1 MPAAINAP
9 PAIPNYDGSP
19 MPWTLWRYIFIEVGK
34 LVLLST
40 AVLVA
45 VIAFAA
51 TVKPLADGK
60 LTALDALRFMFYAVP
75 PMLAYALPFAA
86 GFGATLAYHRMA
98 QDNEVT
104 ATFAGGLSHLKVL
117 APALAIGAVLSFG
130 LATLNAQ
137 IIPRFL
143 TRMERIVTKD
153 LAQVMIRSLEQ
164 GDSSSFGNAQI
175 HADAVARVEPSSD
188 EIDDQFRLLGV
199 VAVTLDDDGEIVYEV
214 TASEA
219 YVFILRAEHL
229 AESVRGDI
237 HPSRS
242 VVRIRFTDAYATNR
256 RSGEVL
262 EGSITTD
269 PYELPNAFQDD
280 PKFLTAGQ
288 LRELRNDPE
297 RMNWIDERR
306 IDLAR
311 AIASDE
317 TIESLRSRAQDTGTV
332 TFRDAQGAEHRLR
345 TGSLKWDGPTRRWR
359 VSPTPGLARVE
370 LEVYPPDGTIERY
383 SAERAWLEPVR
394 VKPDDPFAEELAGSM
409 SFELTLERVQVRTG
423 SRDTMTERPRWRFDG
438 LTVDGDPY
446 PSLRTMP
453 SKDLIA
459 RAAELD
465 KDAINSRARRLVRE
479 IDKLNRE
486 ITSKQHE
493 RLAMNASC
501 LVMVFTGAVMALRLR
516 QALPLVVYMWS
527 FFPAL
532 GTIIFI
538 SSGQSTTHR
547 QGWIGLPILWFGVV
561 GLGAFAVWMYLKLRR
576 H

>member
-1 MPAAINAP
+1 
-9 PAIPNYDGSP
+9 
-19 MPWTLWRYIFIEVGK
+19 MPWTLWRYIFIEVGR

-104 ATFAGGLSHLKVL
+104 ASFAGGLSHLKVL
-117 APALAIGAVLSFG
+117 APALAIGGVLSLG

-164 GDSSSFGNAQI
+164 GESASFGDVQI
-175 HADAVARVEPSSD
+175 HADAVARVEPNSD
-188 EIDDQFRLLGV
+188 TVDDMFRLVGV
-199 VAVTLDDDGEIVYEV
+199 VALELEEDGSIAREV
-214 TASEA
+214 TATEA
-219 YVFILRAEHL
+219 YVFMQQAVHL
-229 AESVRGDI
+229 SEDDRGDI
-237 HPSRS
+237 RPDDT
-242 VVRIRFTDAYATNR
+242 VVRIHFPEAFGLERRTGRIINIQGGNSPPVPLPDTFT
-256 RSGEVL
+256 
-262 EGSITTD
+262 
-269 PYELPNAFQDD
+269 DD

-288 LRELRNDPE
+288 LRELRGDPE

-306 IDLAR
+306 RELAR
-311 AIASDE
+311 AIAADE
-317 TIESLRSRAQDTGTV
+317 TIDGISARARDTGVV
-332 TFRDAQGAEHRLR
+332 TFTNSSGVEHRLR
-345 TGSLKWDGPTRRWR
+345 TGDLRWD
-359 VSPTPGLARVE
+359 SPTKRFRVRPPPGLDRVE

-383 SAERAWLEPVR
+383 SAEQAWLAPVR
-394 VKPDDPFAEELAGSM
+394 SQPDDPFSEVRGGSM
-409 SFELTLERVQVRTG
+409 TFELILERVEVRTG
-423 SRDTMTERPRWRFDG
+423 SGGTLTERPRWGFEG
-438 LTVDGDPY
+438 LSVLSDPY
-446 PSLRTMP
+446 PELRNTP
-453 SKDLIA
+453 SDDLIVSAREIVAAAQANNENKSGIAA
-459 RAAELD
+459 RAD
-465 KDAINSRARRLVRE
+465 RLERE
-479 IDKLNRE
+479 IAKLNRE

-538 SSGQSTTHR
+538 SSGQQTTHR
-547 QGWIGLPILWFGVV
+547 QGWIGLPLLWFGVV
-561 GLGAFAVWMYLKLRR
+561 ALGAFAVWMFMKLRR

>member
-1 MPAAINAP
+1 
-9 PAIPNYDGSP
+9 

-34 LVLLST
+34 LVLIST

-104 ATFAGGLSHLKVL
+104 ASFAGGLSHLKVL
-117 APALAIGAVLSFG
+117 APALAIGTVLSIG

-164 GDSSSFGNAQI
+164 GESASFGDVQI
-175 HADAVARVEPSSD
+175 HADAVSRVDPDSD
-188 EIDDQFRLLGV
+188 KIDDQFRLVGV
-199 VAVTLDDDGEIVYEV
+199 VALQLDEAGDIVAEV
-214 TASEA
+214 TAREA
-219 YVFILRAEHL
+219 YVFMFKAEHL
-229 AESVRGDI
+229 PDAERGDI
-237 HPSRS
+237 HPSKN
-242 VVRIRFTDAYATNR
+242 VVRMHFVDAFAMQR
-256 RSGEVL
+256 RSGEVIDQ
-262 EGSITTD
+262 GSFTS
-269 PYELPNAFQDD
+269 PPHELPNAFQDD
-280 PKFLTAGQ
+280 PKFLTGGQ
-288 LRELRNDPE
+288 LRDLRNDPE
-297 RMNWIDERR
+297 RMNWIDDRR
-306 IDLAR
+306 LDLAR

-317 TIESLRSRAQDTGTV
+317 TIESLRSRAADTGIV
-332 TFRDAQGAEHRLR
+332 SFRDTMGVEHRLR
-345 TGSLKWDGPTRRWR
+345 TGSLKWDGPTKRWR
-359 VSPTPGLARVE
+359 VAPTPGLDRVE
-370 LEVYPPDGTIERY
+370 LEVYPADGSIERY
-383 SAERAWLEPVR
+383 SAERGFLEPVR
-394 VKPDDPFAEELAGSM
+394 VKPDDPFSEEVGGSM

-423 SRDTMTERPRWRFDG
+423 SRDAMTERPRWQFDG
-438 LTVDGDPY
+438 LAVDDDPY
-446 PSLRTMP
+446 PTLRSMP
-453 SKDLIA
+453 SAELIA
-459 RAAELD
+459 RSQELD
-465 KDAINSRARRLVRE
+465 KGAINSRAERLTRE

-516 QALPLVVYMWS
+516 HALPLVVYMWS

-547 QGWIGLPILWFGVV
+547 QGWIGLPLLWFGVV
-561 GLGAFAVWMYLKLRR
+561 ALGVFAAWMFMKLRR

>member
-1 MPAAINAP
+1 
-9 PAIPNYDGSP
+9 
-19 MPWTLWRYIFIEVGK
+19 MPWTLWRYIFIEVGR

-104 ATFAGGLSHLKVL
+104 ASFAGGLSHLKVL
-117 APALAIGAVLSFG
+117 TPALAIGAVLSLG
-130 LATLNAQ
+130 LAMLNAQ

-143 TRMERIVTKD
+143 TRMEKIVTKD

-164 GDSSSFGNAQI
+164 GESASFGDVQI
-175 HADAVARVEPSSD
+175 HADAVSRVEPSSED
-188 EIDDQFRLLGV
+188 IDDQFRLVGV
-199 VAVTLDDDGEIVYEV
+199 VALQLDETGDIVVEV

-219 YVFILRAEHL
+219 YVFMFKAEHL
-229 AESVRGDI
+229 PEAEREGI
-237 HPSRS
+237 HPSKN
-242 VVRIRFTDAYATNR
+242 VVRMHFVDAFAMQR
-256 RSGEVL
+256 RSGEVIDQ
-262 EGSITTD
+262 ESITSP
-269 PYELPNAFQDD
+269 PYELPSAFQDD

-288 LRELRNDPE
+288 LRELRGDPE

-306 IDLAR
+306 LELAR

-317 TIESLRSRAQDTGTV
+317 TIESIRARAEDTGTV
-332 TFRDAQGAEHRLR
+332 TFRNAAGVEHRLR
-345 TGSLKWDGPTRRWR
+345 TGALVWDGPTKRWR
-359 VSPTPGLARVE
+359 VRPPPGLDRVE
-370 LEVYPPDGTIERY
+370 LEVYPNGSLERY
-383 SAERAWLEPVR
+383 RAERAWLEPVR
-394 VKPDDPFAEELAGSM
+394 VKPDDPFTETTSGSLT
-409 SFELTLERVQVRTG
+409 FELTLDRVEVRTG
-423 SRDTMTERPRWRFDG
+423 GTTTTERPRWSFDG
-438 LTVDGDPY
+438 LSVDGDPY
-446 PSLRTMP
+446 PALRAMP
-453 SKDLIA
+453 SAELIA
-459 RAAELD
+459 RAETLD
-465 KDAINSRARRLVRE
+465 KGAINSRSERLVRE
-479 IDKLNRE
+479 IGKLNRE

-516 QALPLVVYMWS
+516 HALPLVVYMWS

-538 SSGQSTTHR
+538 SSGQQTTHR
-547 QGWIGLPILWFGVV
+547 QGWIGLPLLWFGVF